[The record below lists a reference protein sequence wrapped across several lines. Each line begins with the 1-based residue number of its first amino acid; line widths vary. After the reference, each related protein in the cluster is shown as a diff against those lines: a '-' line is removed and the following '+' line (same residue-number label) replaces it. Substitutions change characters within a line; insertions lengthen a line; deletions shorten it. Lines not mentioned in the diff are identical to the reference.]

1 MVKTVQAII
10 NGQTYNLTLNQDTG
24 KYEATISAPANSSYP
39 LEGHYYPVTVK
50 AVDDAGNIAQKDHT
64 DSVLGES
71 LKLKVK
77 EKVAPTI
84 VITYPTASAVITN
97 NKPTITFKVTDD
109 DSGVNPATIGVTVDS
124 GNKIT
129 GDKIV
134 KSKVS
139 GGYECTFVPDTA
151 LNDGQHT
158 IRVDASDF
166 DGNAATQK
174 SVAFKVDTVPP
185 TLNITSPSEGIITNN
200 ASLTVSGKTND
211 ATSSPVRHEQNIMNI
226 DNSKIKGAYAV
237 AIMSDGSKLLEVMN
251 IKQIKQSWQQGYGYK
266 EKGGTHEKFADQM
279 AKKTVINRLCKMIT
293 NTYGDEAVIDTFE
306 RLEEADGEDRIAADV
321 AYEISQNANKEEFI
335 VEEPAQIE
343 EKTPAPTTAEITK
356 ILEKEPVQVE
366 KNEKTLPDFMK
377 AE

>member
-1 MVKTVQAII
+1 MSVKSVQAII
-10 NGQTYNLTLNQDTG
+10 NGQTYNLTLNRDTG
-24 KYEATISAPANSSYP
+24 KYEATISAPAKSSYS

-211 ATSSPVRHEQNIMNI
+211 ATSSPVTVTIKL
-226 DNSKIKGAYAV
+226 NSG
-237 AIMSDGSKLLEVMN
+237 
-251 IKQIKQSWQQGYGYK
+251 
-266 EKGGTHEKFADQM
+266 
-279 AKKTVINRLCKMIT
+279 
-293 NTYGDEAVIDTFE
+293 
-306 RLEEADGEDRIAADV
+306 
-321 AYEISQNANKEEFI
+321 NAEN
-335 VEEPAQIE
+335 
-343 EKTPAPTTAEITK
+343 
-356 ILEKEPVQVE
+356 VQVE
-366 KNEKTLPDFMK
+366 ESGTFSKVVTLSPGRNTITIVATDSAEKSTTIIRNVTLDTGAPVIHGVTITPNPVDAGKTFIISV
-377 AE
+377 EVTD

>member
-10 NGQTYNLTLNQDTG
+10 NGQTYNLTLNRDTG
-24 KYEATISAPANSSYP
+24 KYEATISAPAKSSYS

-124 GNKIT
+124 GDKIT

-211 ATSSPVRHEQNIMNI
+211 ATSSPVTVTIKL
-226 DNSKIKGAYAV
+226 NSG
-237 AIMSDGSKLLEVMN
+237 
-251 IKQIKQSWQQGYGYK
+251 
-266 EKGGTHEKFADQM
+266 
-279 AKKTVINRLCKMIT
+279 
-293 NTYGDEAVIDTFE
+293 
-306 RLEEADGEDRIAADV
+306 
-321 AYEISQNANKEEFI
+321 NAEN
-335 VEEPAQIE
+335 
-343 EKTPAPTTAEITK
+343 
-356 ILEKEPVQVE
+356 VQVE
-366 KNEKTLPDFMK
+366 ESGTFSKVVTLSPGRNTITIVATDSAGKSTTIIRNVTLDTGAPVIHGVTITPNPVDAGKTFIISVEVTD
-377 AE
+377 

>member
-24 KYEATISAPANSSYP
+24 KYEATISAPAKSSYT

-84 VITYPTASAVITN
+84 VITYPTESAVITN

-211 ATSSPVRHEQNIMNI
+211 DTSSPVTVTIKL
-226 DNSKIKGAYAV
+226 NSG
-237 AIMSDGSKLLEVMN
+237 
-251 IKQIKQSWQQGYGYK
+251 
-266 EKGGTHEKFADQM
+266 
-279 AKKTVINRLCKMIT
+279 
-293 NTYGDEAVIDTFE
+293 
-306 RLEEADGEDRIAADV
+306 
-321 AYEISQNANKEEFI
+321 NAEN
-335 VEEPAQIE
+335 
-343 EKTPAPTTAEITK
+343 
-356 ILEKEPVQVE
+356 VQVE
-366 KNEKTLPDFMK
+366 ESGTFSKVVTLSPGRNTITIVATDSAGKSTTIIRNVTLDTGAPVIHGVTITPNPVDAGKTFIISVEVTD
-377 AE
+377 

>member
-174 SVAFKVDTVPP
+174 SVAFKVDTVSP

-211 ATSSPVRHEQNIMNI
+211 ATSSPVTVTIKL
-226 DNSKIKGAYAV
+226 NSG
-237 AIMSDGSKLLEVMN
+237 
-251 IKQIKQSWQQGYGYK
+251 
-266 EKGGTHEKFADQM
+266 
-279 AKKTVINRLCKMIT
+279 
-293 NTYGDEAVIDTFE
+293 
-306 RLEEADGEDRIAADV
+306 
-321 AYEISQNANKEEFI
+321 NAEN
-335 VEEPAQIE
+335 
-343 EKTPAPTTAEITK
+343 
-356 ILEKEPVQVE
+356 VQVE
-366 KNEKTLPDFMK
+366 ESGTFSKVVTLSPGRNTITIVATDSAGKSTTIIRNVTLDTGAPVIHGVTITPNPVDAGKTFIISVEVTD
-377 AE
+377 